1 MPTSNTRTESE
12 QHRRRRH
19 QTTTTRS
26 RLDHSSRCLLS
37 LASPDRSLVHRSS
50 NTIKVGFRVRAIY
63 EFTDHGDAKTEDQG
77 PRRRC
82 SRRAD
87 LRTSYVVVSCVI
99 SLVAD
104 CRVACV
110 IGGAEKMYGQHIL
123 KNPMI
128 VQSIVDKAGLRPSDV
143 VLEIGPGTGNLTVKV
158 LARYLSFAG
167 VVVAAADSAR
177 IALDAAA
184 GTRQEGDRGRGRSSH
199 GCRTQEACRWLVR
212 RARARL
218 RSSTKQLLTP
228 GSGCGC
234 G

>member
-1 MPTSNTRTESE
+1 MPTSNTRTEIERASSTDDE
-12 QHRRRRH
+12 ATKQQQHDLA
-19 QTTTTRS
+19 
-26 RLDHSSRCLLS
+26 LDHSSRCLLS

-158 LARYLSFAG
+158 LARCIVRVF
-167 VVVAAADSAR
+167 
-177 IALDAAA
+177 
-184 GTRQEGDRGRGRSSH
+184 RG
-199 GCRTQEACRWLVR
+199 GCC
-212 RARARL
+212 
-218 RSSTKQLLTP
+218 S
-228 GSGCGC
+228 
-234 G
+234 